1 MHHLQRLLAL
11 SGLLA
16 LAACSGSGGGLGN
29 IFGGGLSNTTCD
41 PGTQVQLANPQPF
54 ASGVSTNIGQIVIVA
69 NGSNGDLHSNP
80 SNWHL
85 ILRDNFGNV
94 FDSSSNLSPFDAHGS
109 LPQPYG
115 SDFYYAASI
124 PGLSGGTTY
133 NVTLQ
138 QGTDDVSC
146 RATPLQ
152 SFST

>member
-1 MHHLQRLLAL
+1 MHHLPRLLAL
-11 SGLLA
+11 SGVLA

-41 PGTQVQLANPQPF
+41 PGTSVQLANPEPF
-54 ASGVSTNIGQIVIVA
+54 ASGVPTNIGQIVIVA

-85 ILRDNFGNV
+85 TLRDSLGNV
-94 FDSSSNLSPFDAHGS
+94 FDSSSNLSPTPGGG
-109 LPQPYG
+109 LTQPYA
-115 SDFYYAASI
+115 SDFYYSASI
-124 PGLSGGTTY
+124 PGLNGGTTY

-138 QGTDDVSC
+138 QGADDVSC